1 MLKRSAC
8 LVFAC
13 LALAIAPNVR
23 AASDL
28 DGLTLVVV
36 DAPDIATLHRARALV
51 QENGGRIGVMVPPS
65 IMIGWVDPATAGRLV
80 GKSGIRDIRW
90 NEAGAAQ
97 LAQYPADDEQSR
109 SAIQSFNAIVSG
121 AYERRRGSTFESL
134 APNAAAARPDAPD
147 GLVREASNVADVMEN
162 LRNNGLDESTL
173 GPRGLLP
180 RTAQD
185 GSPSFTYADRMVGV
199 VGVTFF
205 LVESDGT
212 GSDPDSWTWT
222 PEDMQEYMDD
232 TVVGLLWW
240 SARANGHLDCWLT
253 FLINHVSALDPRCHQ
268 WVEPS
273 LHDNNF
279 VSTWASNVM
288 TKMGYAS
295 GSHFSKVDAFN
306 TWQEATYQ
314 VNSAYSAF
322 IAYNPIGAPSSFANG
337 GYAFAWIYGPYFWS
351 LFRTPGWTH
360 DVVVSHETGH
370 IFGACDEYSGG
381 CSSCAGTCSAHGG
394 ANANCEDCNVA
405 SRPCMMRSNEN
416 SLCQYTKTMIGWD
429 AVTPCAPSPPAPLPT
444 PTLASSTP
452 PNGLVGGEVTL
463 TLTGSNFVAGVQ
475 AELGPETFVHKTT
488 LVNSTT
494 LQVWASI
501 FNDAALGPVDVV
513 VRNRDGQ
520 AATLPDAFEIL
531 PTRRHYF
538 SPAGSN
544 VFPYLTP
551 ANAGTTLADVMA
563 AASDGDTVLVPT
575 MTFSPFSLGF
585 DRGVTLQGAWD
596 ASFTSRN
603 LVSGKT
609 VIDLAGIVDFY
620 PGSDGAG
627 IDGFLIENGDGKAD
641 FLPVNARFAGAV
653 RVYQSTVTIRNCE
666 IRNSSTGPQEQ
677 LGLGGGIYAY
687 QANVTIENCYI
698 HDNTG
703 TKGGAVYFDQC
714 SGAISGTTIE
724 SNDVLTTGTIQPEAS
739 GVYVLGSSDV
749 TLTDNTVAHH
759 SGGQNGGGIL
769 IENSTNVVIEGGI
782 VEYNSATFGGGGIS
796 FKASTGEIRG
806 VWVRRNSA
814 LLAGGIS
821 VSTTPGCT
829 VRECRIEWNAATF
842 GGGLFGDGAL
852 SILHNL
858 IVGNSSA
865 NVCGGLGVSNATS
878 GVVAGNTL
886 DRNTT
891 GTGTGGISLAS
902 AAIPVFNNIVTHST
916 GAGIS
921 CSGTAPTLLDF
932 NNVWSATGVLYS
944 GCAPGASS
952 ISSDPMFIDTTLV
965 DYHLGLNS
973 PCIDRGRT
981 GFAYDDPDG
990 SRGDMG
996 IFGSHAFTMDQPAF
1010 VEGARVEFS
1019 GPDRVLVWN
1028 ASSAPDVAQY
1038 AIYADANS
1046 GFAPSPGNFVAL
1058 VATPVTSYNLGPV
1071 SSETYYRVN
1080 AIDDDGYAG
1089 GYSNEVSASP
1099 STGADPVTYTTRLF
1113 QNSPNPFNPET
1124 EIRFE
1129 LAAPS
1134 EVSITVFDA
1143 AGRRV
1148 RVLAAEPRQAGVH
1161 AIRWNGLNDAGET
1174 VSSGVYFY
1182 RMTTARFDQTRK
1194 MVLLK

>member
-8 LVFAC
+8 LLSVC
-13 LALAIAPNVR
+13 LALVFPPNVHG
-23 AASDL
+23 ATYL
-28 DGLTLVVV
+28 DGLTLIVV

-65 IMIGWVDPATAGRLV
+65 IMVGWVDRATAGQLV

-90 NEAGAAQ
+90 SEASPTQ
-97 LAQYPADDEQSR
+97 LAQYTADDEQTR

-134 APNAAAARPDAPD
+134 APTDAAALPETPD
-147 GLVREASNVADVMEN
+147 GLVRDASDVADVMAN
-162 LRNNGLDESTL
+162 LRQNGLDESTL

-180 RTAQD
+180 RTAPD

-240 SARANGHLDCWLT
+240 SARAGSHLDCWLT
-253 FLINHVSALDPRCHQ
+253 FLINHVSAFDPRCHQ

-288 TKMGYAS
+288 TKMGYVS
-295 GSHFSKVDAFN
+295 GNHFSKVDAFN

-360 DVVVSHETGH
+360 DVVISHETGH

-381 CSSCAGTCSAHGG
+381 CSSCASTCSAHGG
-394 ANANCEDCNVA
+394 PNANCEDCNPT

-444 PTLASSTP
+444 PTLTFSTP
-452 PNGLVGGEVTL
+452 PGGLVGGEVTL

-475 AELGPETFVHKTT
+475 AELGPEVFVHKTT
-488 LVNSTT
+488 LINSTT
-494 LQVWASI
+494 LEVWASI
-501 FNDAALGPVDVV
+501 FNDAALGTIDVA

-520 AATLPDAFEIL
+520 TVTLPDAFEIL

-538 SPAGSN
+538 SPAGGN

-563 AASDGDTVLVPT
+563 AAANGDTVLVPT

-585 DRGVTLQGAWD
+585 DHGVTLQGAWD

-603 LVSGKT
+603 LSSGKT
-609 VIDLAGIVDFY
+609 VINLAGIIDFY
-620 PGSDGAG
+620 ESSDGAG
-627 IDGFLIENGDGKAD
+627 IDGFVLENGDGTTD
-641 FLPVNARFAGAV
+641 ISGTTRFAGAV
-653 RVYQSTVTIRNCE
+653 RVFQSTVAIRNCE
-666 IRNSSTGPQEQ
+666 IRNSSTGVSSQ
-677 LGLGGGIYAY
+677 LGFGGGIYAY
-687 QANVTIENCYI
+687 QSNVTVENCHI

-714 SGAISGTTIE
+714 TGSISGSTIE
-724 SNDVLTTGTIQPEAS
+724 DNSIVTTGTHQPEGS
-739 GVYVLGSSDV
+739 GVYLVGASNFALV
-749 TLTDNTVAHH
+749 DNVIAHH
-759 SGGQNGGGIL
+759 TGGQNGGGIL
-769 IENSTNVVIEGGI
+769 VENSTGVTIEGGL
-782 VEYNSATFGGGGIS
+782 VEYNGASFGGGGIALKS
-796 FKASTGEIRG
+796 SNVETRG
-806 VWVRRNSA
+806 VTVRRNTA
-814 LLAGGIS
+814 LLGGGILVNTAVAS
-821 VSTTPGCT
+821 VFEACH
-829 VRECRIEWNAATF
+829 IEWNTATF

-852 SILHNL
+852 SITHNL
-858 IVGNSSA
+858 FVGNSATNIS
-865 NVCGGLGVSNATS
+865 GGLGVSAVSS
-878 GVVAGNTL
+878 GVIAGNTL

-891 GTGTGGISLAS
+891 GSGAGGISLAS
-902 AAIPVFNNIVTHST
+902 SAIPVFNNIVTNST

-921 CSGTAPTLLDF
+921 CSGTPPTLLDF
-932 NNVWSATGVLYS
+932 NNVWNATGGLYS
-944 GCAPGASS
+944 GCTPGTSS
-952 ISSDPMFIDTTLV
+952 ISSDPIFVDTVLV
-965 DYHLGLNS
+965 DYHLGMNS

-981 GFAYDDPDG
+981 GLAYDDPDG

-996 IFGSHAFTMDQPAF
+996 IFGSHTFTMDQPAL
-1010 VEGARVEFS
+1010 VEGASVEFS
-1019 GPDRVLVWN
+1019 GADRVLEWN
-1028 ASSAPDVAQY
+1028 AGSAPDIAQY
-1038 AIYADANS
+1038 AIYADAAS
-1046 GFAPSPGNFVAL
+1046 GFVPSSGNFVAL
-1058 VATPVTSYNLGPV
+1058 VAAPATAYNLGPV
-1071 SSETYYRVN
+1071 TSETYYKVN

-1089 GYSNEVSASP
+1089 GYSDEVSASP
-1099 STGADPVTYTTRLF
+1099 STGTDPVTYRTRLF

-1134 EVSITVFDA
+1134 DVSITVFDA

-1148 RVLAAEPRQAGVH
+1148 RVLAVEPRPAGVH
-1161 AIRWNGLNDAGET
+1161 AIRWNGQNDAGET

-1182 RMTTARFDQTRK
+1182 RMTTAGFDQTRK